1 MNMQKVRMMPGF
13 CLAMLLL
20 ILLAVSQWLLPPQE
34 ISEME
39 NRVLAQKPALTFDRF
54 WSGAYA
60 TELEQFAADQ
70 MPLRDG
76 FVSAYTTMQAVLGRR
91 MVNDALRGK
100 DGFLFD
106 TSAVYT
112 ERNLRLNADALSG
125 LEEASGKKV
134 WLLAVPTA
142 ASVYAEKT
150 PANAPLGDD
159 EASLDAVARELTLIP
174 LLDSMRARRDQSLY
188 YAMDHHWTAAGARIG
203 YEAVCSALG
212 LEASPEG
219 EIVTREGFYGSFYAR
234 YPLPWLEADVLTYEQ
249 TDGLRLFIEGTE
261 QPSLVDEAVLGG
273 RDKYAALLRGNHG
286 CIELINDRVDA
297 GVLLVIKDSYANA
310 LLPVL
315 ARHYHRIIAVD
326 PRYFTG
332 NITEFAAA
340 YEGEDILCVCG
351 IGTLASSRIIAL
363 MEGF

>member
-1 MNMQKVRMMPGF
+1 MLNLRKMPAF
-13 CLAMLLL
+13 CLAMLML
-20 ILLAVSQWLLPPQE
+20 IALAVTQWLLPAQE

-39 NRVLAQKPALTFDRF
+39 NRVLAQKPTLTPDRF

-76 FVSAYTTMQAVLGRR
+76 FVSTYATMQAILGRR
-91 MVNDALRGK
+91 TSNDALRGK

-112 ERNLRLNADALSG
+112 QRNLSQNTDALRG
-125 LEEASGKKV
+125 LAEQSGKQLWV
-134 WLLAVPTA
+134 LAVPTA
-142 ASVYAEKT
+142 AAVYAEKT
-150 PANAPLGDD
+150 PAYAPLGDD
-159 EASLDAVARELTLIP
+159 EASLAAVAQEVQLIP
-174 LLDSMRARRDQSLY
+174 LLDAMRAREDQQLY
-188 YAMDHHWTAAGARIG
+188 YTMDHHWTAAGARVG

-212 LEASPEG
+212 LEVQPEG
-219 EIVTREGFYGSFYAR
+219 NIVSREGFYGSFYAR
-234 YPLPWLEADVLTYEQ
+234 YPLPWLKADVLTYEAPEGVRLLI
-249 TDGLRLFIEGTE
+249 DGVE
-261 QPSLVDEAVLGG
+261 QDTLADEAALQG
-273 RDKYAALLRGNHG
+273 RDKYAALLHGNHG
-286 CIELINDRVDA
+286 CIELINDGVDS

-310 LLPVL
+310 LLPLL
-315 ARHYHRIIAVD
+315 ARNYHRIIAVD

-332 NITEFAAA
+332 DIIALATQ